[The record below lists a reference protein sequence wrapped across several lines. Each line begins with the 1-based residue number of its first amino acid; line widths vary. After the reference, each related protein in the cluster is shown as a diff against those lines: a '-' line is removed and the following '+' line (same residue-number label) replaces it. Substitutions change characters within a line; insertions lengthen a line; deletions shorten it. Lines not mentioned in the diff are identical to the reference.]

1 MNFRHAIFASA
12 WAASAGFLS
21 APALAQEDPTIE
33 EGAAPKVLVVH
44 DWSNSMWGA
53 FADGTRKYEAGVTA
67 LSKALDDGFGG
78 RDVGYR
84 AYGHRQSGDCR
95 DSELVTEFGALDTV
109 RPAIVE
115 TLGKVRPTGK
125 TPITYSLQ
133 EGLKDFNGGPGDIL
147 LISDGIETCD
157 ADPCELMREW
167 KASNVNIRVHVVGVG
182 LDDMERTAMA
192 CIAEESGGIYLDAD
206 SSDGFSE
213 ALGEVAESIETAS
226 EPEQVEQAGSHAIV
240 IRAVD
245 ANGREYRARGDILLD
260 GEKISTA
267 NSKGY
272 GRNVIEGPGE
282 YELVVGPLLRDGSI
296 YRPVRQMVTV
306 ESAGETRVEVLV
318 EAPARVTAK
327 FIEEGEPHPGSNVT
341 AWQDGE
347 EVFTFRAKDE
357 ALAGPGE
364 YEFRAEPNSDNK
376 LSIRETLIEDTD
388 TELLFELNKTVRFMI
403 LYRLPNGETIKRN
416 GELWQDGEKVY
427 STYKRFSEA
436 RPGVYQHQSGD
447 QNLPIDGVEV
457 EITDDEQVIEVPVE
471 AGFITI
477 TFADTIENYVRK
489 KVPNRAQLYS
499 LDRGNSAYSRPGEPI
514 AVKPGRYAVEGF
526 GNDGFFDRPEVE
538 IANGETLEVMLTP
551 QPLGELVM
559 TYAASDQYPSD
570 PDRGFIT
577 ALDGQRIIGGILSPG
592 GVRKML
598 PGRYRVE
605 GFDRIGDFV
614 SQEVEVVAG
623 QRTEVEL
630 RLRGE

>member
-1 MNFRHAIFASA
+1 MNFRHAIVVSTL
-12 WAASAGFLS
+12 AASAGLLCTR
-21 APALAQEDPTIE
+21 ALAQDDPKAE
-33 EGAAPKVLVVH
+33 EEAAPKVLVVH

-67 LSKALDDGFGG
+67 LSNALDDGFGG

-84 AYGHRQSGDCR
+84 AYGHRQPGDCR

-133 EGLKDFNGGPGDIL
+133 EGLKDFKGGPGDIL

-182 LDDMERTAMA
+182 LDDMERTAMS
-192 CIAEESGGIYLDAD
+192 CIAEESGGIYLDAE
-206 SSDGFSE
+206 SSDAFSD

-226 EPEQVEQAGSHAIV
+226 APEPIEQAGAHAITF
-240 IRAVD
+240 RAVD
-245 ANGREYRARGDILLD
+245 SNGREYRARGDVLLN
-260 GEKISTA
+260 GEKVGDAKSI
-267 NSKGY
+267 GL
-272 GRNVIEGPGE
+272 GRNVVEGPGE
-282 YELVVGPLLRDGSI
+282 YELLVGPVLRDGSI
-296 YRPVRQMVTV
+296 YRPVRQSVSI
-306 ESAGETRVEVLV
+306 EGPGETRIDVLV
-318 EAPARVTAK
+318 EAPARITAK
-327 FIEEGEPHPGSNVT
+327 FTEDGEPHPGANIS
-341 AWQDGE
+341 AFQDGK
-347 EVFTFRAKDE
+347 EVFIFRAKDE
-357 ALAGPGE
+357 ALAAPGT
-364 YEFRAEPNSDNK
+364 YEFRSKPNDDNN
-376 LSIRETLIEDTD
+376 LVLNETLVEDTD
-388 TELLFELNKTVRFMI
+388 TELHFELNQTVEFMVI
-403 LYRLPNGETIKRN
+403 YRLPNGEEIKRN
-416 GELWQDGEKVY
+416 GELWQDDERVY
-427 STYKRFSEA
+427 STYRRFTA
-436 RPGVYQHQSGD
+436 VKPGTYEHRSDD
-447 QNLPIDGVEV
+447 QNLPVTGVEV
-457 EITDDEQVIEVPVE
+457 EILEDQQVLELPLQ
-471 AGFITI
+471 AGFVTI
-477 TFADTIENYVRK
+477 RFEDRPYDYAKGTLPT
-489 KVPNRAQLYS
+489 RARLIS
-499 LDRGNSAYSRPGEPI
+499 LDRGGYHYARPGEPI
-514 AVKPGRYAVEGF
+514 AVAPGRYAIEGF
-526 GNDGFFDRPEVE
+526 EADGFFDRPEIDLSHEQSAE
-538 IANGETLEVMLTP
+538 ITLTP
-551 QPLGELVM
+551 TALGELVM

-577 ALDGQRIIGGILSPG
+577 ALDGQRIIGGILSSG